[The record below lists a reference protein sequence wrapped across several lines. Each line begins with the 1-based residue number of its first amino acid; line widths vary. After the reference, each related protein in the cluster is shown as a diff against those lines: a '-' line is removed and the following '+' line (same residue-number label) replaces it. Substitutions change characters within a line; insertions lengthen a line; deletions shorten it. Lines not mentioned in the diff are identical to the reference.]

1 MVRDILAVHTVS
13 DLQQAVQTHSRLH
26 VRGGGSKPALSTP
39 PEDAVLLDLSG
50 LAGVLEYEPEEFT
63 FTALAG
69 TPVAQVQAMLAE
81 QGQHL
86 PFDPPLAQAGATLGG
101 VVAAGTNGPGRFR
114 YGGVRDFLIGVRFV
128 DGQGD
133 LVQGGGKVVKNA
145 AGFDF
150 PKLFVGSLGR
160 LGILAE
166 VTFKVFPEAPAYGSL
181 VVELPSLEAALDLLF
196 RLGRSPFDLH
206 ALDFHPED
214 AEPSRWRLW
223 ARLGGL
229 ASTLEPRLARLR
241 DFAGGGQVTTG
252 DREAAHWQGM
262 LDFAWQPEGT
272 ALVKAPVTPKGIP
285 ALDGALAQAGAAR
298 RYSVGGNLAWIAW
311 PGELALLDEL
321 LRACRLNGLVLRG
334 GTGAPGPWLGEL
346 PGGLFAQRV
355 KEVLDPEG
363 KFGAYPTAE

>member
-1 MVRDILAVHTVS
+1 MPEPPSFFNCIRPVTV
-13 DLQQAVQTHSRLH
+13 DEIQAAVQDNARLH

-63 FTALAG
+63 FTARAG

-81 QGQHL
+81 RGQYF
-86 PFDPPLAQAGATLGG
+86 PFDPPLAQAAATLGG

-128 DGQGD
+128 DGQGE
-133 LVQGGGKVVKNA
+133 LVRGGGKVVKNA

-160 LGILAE
+160 LGILTE
-166 VTFKVFPEAPAYGSL
+166 VTFKVFPEPSAYGSL
-181 VVELPSLEAALDLLF
+181 RVTLPNLEATLDRLF

-206 ALDFHPED
+206 ALDFHPTD
-214 AEPSRWRLW
+214 ASGWQMWL
-223 ARLGGL
+223 RLGGL
-229 ASTLEPRLARLR
+229 ASTLAPRLEKLR
-241 DFAGGGQVTTG
+241 EFLEDGEIVMGPEEPV
-252 DREAAHWQGM
+252 HWQGM
-262 LDFAWQPEGT
+262 LDFAWQPAGT
-272 ALVKAPVTPKGIP
+272 ALIKAPVTPQGIP
-285 ALDGALAQAGAAR
+285 ALDAALARAGAAR

-311 PGELALLDEL
+311 PGDLALLDPL
-321 LRACRLNGLVLRG
+321 LRAYGLNGLVLRG
-334 GTGAPGPWLGEL
+334 EGGSVGPWLGEL

-355 KEVLDPEG
+355 KAALDPES
-363 KFGAYPTAE
+363 KFGPV